1 MVMFTN
7 IYTFINVTSLNI
19 INPQEGEVGVSRKT
33 GKNGAELFEELKRS
47 QEVTDRTRTQAL
59 GENGLRV
66 QWLGAGEN
74 TCGYC

>member
-1 MVMFTN
+1 M
-7 IYTFINVTSLNI
+7 SAEK
-19 INPQEGEVGVSRKT
+19 QE
-33 GKNGAELFEELKRS
+33 KNGAELFEELKRS

-59 GENGLRV
+59 GENDLRV